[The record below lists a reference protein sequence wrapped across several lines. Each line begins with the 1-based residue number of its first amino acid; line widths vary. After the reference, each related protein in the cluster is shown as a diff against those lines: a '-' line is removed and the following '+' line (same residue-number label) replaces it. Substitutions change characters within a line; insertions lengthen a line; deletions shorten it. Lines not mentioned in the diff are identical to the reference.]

1 MKKKILTFVCSVLGV
16 FVFIWL
22 ILPGLMTNGS
32 AGDANQLAKI
42 NELAQY
48 LNDKYGYSL
57 TVADCLDFVEEDYE
71 YRGNFFWL
79 WFLF

>member
-48 LNDKYGYSL
+48 LNDKYGY
-57 TVADCLDFVEEDYE
+57 C
-71 YRGNFFWL
+71 
-79 WFLF
+79 